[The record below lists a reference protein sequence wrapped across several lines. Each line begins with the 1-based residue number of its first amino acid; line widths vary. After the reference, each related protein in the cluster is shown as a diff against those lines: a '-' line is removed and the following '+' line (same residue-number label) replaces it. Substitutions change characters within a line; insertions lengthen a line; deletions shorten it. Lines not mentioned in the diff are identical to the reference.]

1 MRKKITAADIDELNK
16 RFNEMEVKQEEKA
29 RQWRE
34 YWMPIFEKKLANLK
48 KGFDELNNNKK
59 S

>member
-1 MRKKITAADIDELNK
+1 MKKKITAADIDELNK

-34 YWMPIFEKKLANLK
+34 YWMPILEKKLANLK
-48 KGFDELNNNKK
+48 KKFDELNKK
-59 S
+59 Q

>member
-16 RFNEMEVKQEEKA
+16 RFNEMEVKQEERA

-34 YWMPIFEKKLANLK
+34 YWMPILEKKLANLK
-48 KGFDELNNNKK
+48 KEFDELNKK
-59 S
+59 Q